1 MQQIVQFTVTKVTE
15 LPDGNVNV
23 EFDDGTGAS
32 WVTREDFENE
42 VNRRLEMSANS
53 LMWLAMNQYIQTSQ
67 FPTTATLNTNEP
79 NGNVVKVT

>member
-1 MQQIVQFTVTKVTE
+1 MIIQATVTKVTE
-15 LPDGNVNV
+15 LPNGNVNV

-42 VNRRLEMSANS
+42 VNRRLEASANS
-53 LMWLAMNQYIQTSQ
+53 LVWLAMNQYITTNI
-67 FPTTATLNTNEP
+67 FPITATLNSNEP